1 MSTTRLIMVDD
12 EPLMGTFVRTVAEQ
26 LGFVVET
33 YVECAGF
40 EAAVVKADPDIVIL
54 DLNMPGVGGIELMQM
69 LAATKSRARVFI
81 MSGVDPVHQM
91 MAEKQGESLG
101 LNMAGSIPKPVR
113 VTELRAMLNPASTGE
128 R

>member
-1 MSTTRLIMVDD
+1 MSTTRLVMVDD
-12 EPLMGTFVRTVAEQ
+12 EPLMGTFVRAVAEQ
-26 LGFVVET
+26 LGYVVET
-33 YVECAGF
+33 YSECAGF
-40 EAAVVKADPDIVIL
+40 EAAVAKADPDIIIL

-69 LAATKSRARVFI
+69 LAAKKSCARIFI

-101 LNMAGSIPKPVR
+101 LDMAGIIPKPVR
-113 VTELRAMLNPASTGE
+113 VTELRTILKPASTGE